1 MTGRVPSGLAK
12 DSSVVS
18 IVSLLPIILIGG
30 MLFLMMRSSKN
41 KQQQA
46 QQMRNKL
53 EPGVGI
59 RTIGGMYAL
68 VKEVREDAVEL
79 EVAPGVHAIYAKNAI
94 ATVMDGVEYNRI
106 VHGDEPD
113 ELLPEYDAD
122 DSAEDSADETPA
134 GEAVAATDESAD
146 APVLLAK
153 ADADGTPADAGLA
166 AENGAG
172 DKAVSS
178 K

>member
-1 MTGRVPSGLAK
+1 M
-12 DSSVVS
+12 S

-53 EPGVGI
+53 EPGVGV

-68 VKEVREDAVEL
+68 VKEVRDDAVEL

-106 VHGDEPD
+106 VHGDEPE
-113 ELLPEYDAD
+113 ELLPEYEESDAD
-122 DSAEDSADETPA
+122 EDAVDEDGVVDA
-134 GEAVAATDESAD
+134 SGDAVDT
-146 APVLLAK
+146 PVLLGK
-153 ADADGTPADAGLA
+153 ADTAEAPADAEIVTEA
-166 AENGAG
+166 AAG
-172 DKAVSS
+172 DKAASS

>member
-1 MTGRVPSGLAK
+1 
-12 DSSVVS
+12 VS

-46 QQMRNKL
+46 QQMRNQM

-68 VKEVREDAVEL
+68 VKEVRDDAVEL
-79 EVAPGVHAIYAKNAI
+79 EVAPGVYAIYAKNAI
-94 ATVMDGVEYNRI
+94 AQVMDGVEYNRI
-106 VHGDEPD
+106 VHGDEP
-113 ELLPEYDAD
+113 E
-122 DSAEDSADETPA
+122 DETEELDDDA
-134 GEAVAATDESAD
+134 AVEATDETGAES
-146 APVLLAK
+146 PVLLDKTDK
-153 ADADGTPADAGLA
+153 ADATEAAVDA
-166 AENGAG
+166 ESDAG
-172 DKAVSS
+172 DKAASS

>member
-1 MTGRVPSGLAK
+1 M
-12 DSSVVS
+12 S

-68 VKEVREDAVEL
+68 VKEVREEAVEL

-106 VHGDEPD
+106 VHGDEPED
-113 ELLPEYDAD
+113 LLPEYEESESGEAP
-122 DSAEDSADETPA
+122 ADEAAAESPVLLGKADAAEAPA
-134 GEAVAATDESAD
+134 DAEAPAVAAET
-146 APVLLAK
+146 
-153 ADADGTPADAGLA
+153 
-166 AENGAG
+166 GAG

>member
-1 MTGRVPSGLAK
+1 M
-12 DSSVVS
+12 S

-46 QQMRNKL
+46 QQMRNKM

-68 VKEVREDAVEL
+68 VKEVRDDAVEL
-79 EVAPGVHAIYAKNAI
+79 EVAPGVYAIYAKNAI
-94 ATVMDGVEYNRI
+94 AQVMDGVEYNRI
-106 VHGDEPD
+106 VHGDD
-113 ELLPEYDAD
+113 EDAEEFEDEAAVEGADQTDAESPVLLDKAD
-122 DSAEDSADETPA
+122 KE
-134 GEAVAATDESAD
+134 D
-146 APVLLAK
+146 APVVA
-153 ADADGTPADAGLA
+153 ADASTHVESD
-166 AENGAG
+166 AG
-172 DKAVSS
+172 DKAASS

>member
-1 MTGRVPSGLAK
+1 M
-12 DSSVVS
+12 S

-46 QQMRNKL
+46 QQMRNQM

-68 VKEVREDAVEL
+68 VKEVRDDAVEL
-79 EVAPGVHAIYAKNAI
+79 EVAPGVYAIYAKNAI
-94 ATVMDGVEYNRI
+94 AQVMDGVEYNRI
-106 VHGDEPD
+106 VHGDDD
-113 ELLPEYDAD
+113 EDVEEF
-122 DSAEDSADETPA
+122 ED
-134 GEAVAATDESAD
+134 EAVAEDAD
-146 APVLLAK
+146 ATGAESPVLLDKADK
-153 ADADGTPADAGLA
+153 ADAKALEADASLDV
-166 AENGAG
+166 ESDAG
-172 DKAVSS
+172 DKAASS

>member
-1 MTGRVPSGLAK
+1 M
-12 DSSVVS
+12 S

-46 QQMRNKL
+46 QQMRNQM

-68 VKEVREDAVEL
+68 VKEVRDDAVEL
-79 EVAPGVHAIYAKNAI
+79 EVAPGVYAIYAKNAI
-94 ATVMDGVEYNRI
+94 AQVMDGVEYNRI
-106 VHGDEPD
+106 VHGDEPED
-113 ELLPEYDAD
+113 EAEELDDDA
-122 DSAEDSADETPA
+122 
-134 GEAVAATDESAD
+134 AVEATDETGAES
-146 APVLLAK
+146 PVLLDKTDK
-153 ADADGTPADAGLA
+153 ADATEA
-166 AENGAG
+166 AVDVESDAG
-172 DKAVSS
+172 DKAASS

>member
-1 MTGRVPSGLAK
+1 M
-12 DSSVVS
+12 S

-46 QQMRNKL
+46 QQMRNQM
-53 EPGVGI
+53 EPGVGV

-68 VKEVREDAVEL
+68 VKEVRDDAVEL

-94 ATVMDGVEYNRI
+94 AQVMDGVEYNRI
-106 VHGDEPD
+106 VHGDDD
-113 ELLPEYDAD
+113 EDVEEF
-122 DSAEDSADETPA
+122 ED
-134 GEAVAATDESAD
+134 EAVVAGADPIDAESPVLLDKADKAD
-146 APVLLAK
+146 APATES
-153 ADADGTPADAGLA
+153 DASVDVESD
-166 AENGAG
+166 AG
-172 DKAVSS
+172 DKAASS

>member
-94 ATVMDGVEYNRI
+94 AVVMDGVEYNRI
-106 VHGDEPD
+106 VHGDEPED
-113 ELLPEYDAD
+113 LLPEYDGG
-122 DSAEDSADETPA
+122 EADEDGADEAAAESDALETP
-134 GEAVAATDESAD
+134 VQLD
-146 APVLLAK
+146 K
-153 ADADGTPADAGLA
+153 ADA
-166 AENGAG
+166 AETSVEAEIGAG
-172 DKAVSS
+172 DKAASS

>member
-1 MTGRVPSGLAK
+1 M
-12 DSSVVS
+12 S

-46 QQMRNKL
+46 QQMRNQM

-68 VKEVREDAVEL
+68 VKEVEDAVEL
-79 EVAPGVHAIYAKNAI
+79 EIAPGVHALYAKNAI
-94 ATVMDGVEYNRI
+94 AQVMDGVEYNRI
-106 VHGDEPD
+106 VHGDDPDAEAEEFED
-113 ELLPEYDAD
+113 ELSAAD
-122 DSAEDSADETPA
+122 SDN
-134 GEAVAATDESAD
+134 EAVTDAEPA
-146 APVLLAK
+146 VLLDK
-153 ADADGTPADAGLA
+153 SDVTEISVE
-166 AENGAG
+166 AESGAG
-172 DKAVSS
+172 DKAASS

>member
-1 MTGRVPSGLAK
+1 MN
-12 DSSVVS
+12 
-18 IVSLLPIILIGG
+18 IVTLLPIILIGG

-46 QQMRNKL
+46 QQMRNQL

-68 VKEVREDAVEL
+68 VKEVRDDAVEL
-79 EVAPGVHAIYAKNAI
+79 EVAPGVYALYAKNAI

-113 ELLPEYDAD
+113 ELLPEYEENESDEDAT
-122 DSAEDSADETPA
+122 EDAVSDEATSVD
-134 GEAVAATDESAD
+134 AVET
-146 APVLLAK
+146 PVLLGKSDTVEAPEDDH
-153 ADADGTPADAGLA
+153 AVTEA
-166 AENGAG
+166 GAG
-172 DKAVSS
+172 DKAASS

>member
-1 MTGRVPSGLAK
+1 M
-12 DSSVVS
+12 S

-46 QQMRNKL
+46 QAMQSRL
-53 EPGVGI
+53 EPGAGV

-68 VKEVREDAVEL
+68 VKEVREDSVEL

-106 VHGDEPD
+106 VHGDEDEDEQD
-113 ELLPEYDAD
+113 ELAPVYED
-122 DSAEDSADETPA
+122 DSDDVKVEESETPI
-134 GEAVAATDESAD
+134 
-146 APVLLAK
+146 LL
-153 ADADGTPADAGLA
+153 
-166 AENGAG
+166 
-172 DKAVSS
+172 DKAPLEIEVEDPLADQATLTDDKAAPS

>member
-1 MTGRVPSGLAK
+1 MNITT
-12 DSSVVS
+12 
-18 IVSLLPIILIGG
+18 LLPIILIGG

-53 EPGVGI
+53 EPGVGV

-68 VKEVREDAVEL
+68 VKEVRDDAVEL

-106 VHGDEPD
+106 VHGDEPE
-113 ELLPEYDAD
+113 ELLPEYEESDAD
-122 DSAEDSADETPA
+122 EDAVDEATSEDTVVDA
-134 GEAVAATDESAD
+134 SGDAVDT
-146 APVLLAK
+146 PVLLGK
-153 ADADGTPADAGLA
+153 ADTAEAPADAEIVTEA
-166 AENGAG
+166 AAG
-172 DKAVSS
+172 DKAASS